1 MTSQKQFRVGLTDP
15 SLPAPEGLTGRNG
28 LPAGKRY
35 DVYRNNVIHSLKEA
49 MGTAFPLVRKLIGPQ
64 SFDQVA
70 GIFVRK
76 NLPPSPVM
84 MFYGAE
90 FPAFLTGFEPLA
102 HIGYLPDAA
111 RLDLALRHSYHAADA
126 RPFDPSVL
134 NCQADALLRLSLRL
148 APSTVIVR
156 SRWPLHDIWR
166 FNFVDGAAKPR
177 AQAQDVL
184 ITRPDFD
191 PAPHAMPP
199 GAAEWLQSL
208 SAGADLGS
216 AHQTAIE
223 ACPGFDLQASLAMA
237 LDLQAFAAPD

>member
-1 MTSQKQFRVGLTDP
+1 MTGQTLFRAGLTDP
-15 SLPAPEGLTGRNG
+15 TLPAPEGLTGRNG
-28 LPAGKRY
+28 LPAGNRY
-35 DVYRNNVIHSLKEA
+35 DVYRNNVMHSLKEA
-49 MGTAFPLVRKLIGPQ
+49 MVTAFPLVRKLIGTQ
-64 SFDQVA
+64 SFDNVA
-70 GIFVRK
+70 GNFVRQ
-76 NLPPSPVM
+76 NPPTSPVM

-90 FPAFLTGFEPLA
+90 FPAFLSGFEPLA
-102 HIGYLPDAA
+102 HIGYLADAA
-111 RLDLALRHSYHAADA
+111 HLDLALRQSYHAADA

-134 NCQADALLRLSLRL
+134 NCQTDALLRLSLRL

-166 FNFVDGAAKPR
+166 FNFVDGAAKPL

-184 ITRPDFD
+184 ITRPGFD

-208 SAGADLGS
+208 SAGADLGT

-223 ACPGFDLQASLAMA
+223 AYPGFALRTSLAMA
-237 LDLQAFAAPD
+237 LDVQAFAAPD